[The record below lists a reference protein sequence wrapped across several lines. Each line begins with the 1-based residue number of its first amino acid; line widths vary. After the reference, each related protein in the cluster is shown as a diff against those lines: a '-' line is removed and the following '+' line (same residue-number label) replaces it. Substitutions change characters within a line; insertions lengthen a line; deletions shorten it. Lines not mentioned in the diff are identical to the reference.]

1 MVDQYKRNSANETR
15 KAKKKCQFIGSKEKY
30 NKF

>member
-1 MVDQYKRNSANETR
+1 MKDQYKRNSANETR
-15 KAKKKCQFIGSKEKY
+15 KARKMSIIGSKEKY